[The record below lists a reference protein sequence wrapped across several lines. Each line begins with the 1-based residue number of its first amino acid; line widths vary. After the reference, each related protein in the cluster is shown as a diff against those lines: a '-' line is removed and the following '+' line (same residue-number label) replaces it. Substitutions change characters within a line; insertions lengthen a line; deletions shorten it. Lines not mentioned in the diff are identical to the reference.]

1 MEIINSKLIGTGACI
16 PDFVLTNAM
25 LEKMVDTNDEWIVQR
40 TGVRERRIAKNT
52 HTWELA
58 LGAAQDALAD
68 AGIAAEELD
77 LILVS
82 TCSPDTN
89 TPNTASILQDKLGA
103 RQVGAFDINNA
114 CTGFVSATDIADSYI
129 KSGKAKTVLVV
140 SAETL
145 SRIVDYTDRST
156 CILFGDGA
164 AAAVYQATEDETVGI
179 LSTFTAADGSGAEYL
194 HMEAVCRGEGGQ
206 NADRFVLSR
215 LINGCSGTVAEQN
228 AGRAV
233 GVVHDAR
240 KRFRRDNQYGLCLAG
255 FNVTVRN
262 VGRGDK
268 AGAGIVDI
276 ERADLTRTQLVLQD
290 RRRIRR
296 VGIRRAGA
304 DENEVKLLCSDACV
318 RECVLC
324 GTERQLPCMCILC
337 DAALAHTG
345 ALHDPLIVGID
356 HFFQHGVGQD
366 KIRNAGARA
375 DQFTVDDFHAPKKS
389 KSLSQKA
396 WKSDN
401 S

>member
-68 AGIAAEELD
+68 AGITAEELD

-194 HMEAVCRGEGGQ
+194 HMEALPVEDPLSG
-206 NADRFVLSR
+206 DRTVDPKARFLKMH
-215 LINGCSGTVAEQN
+215 GCT
-228 AGRAV
+228 GRAL
-233 GVVHDAR
+233 HR
-240 KRFRRDNQYGLCLAG
+240 KSRTACDRHRTQAGGRHRRGNRLGGTASSESAYSGCYCTQIPSAEGEDLRQYGPFRQYL
-255 FNVTVRN
+255 
-262 VGRGDK
+262 VGK
-268 AGAGIVDI
+268 
-276 ERADLTRTQLVLQD
+276 RADLP
-290 RRRIRR
+290 
-296 VGIRRAGA
+296 
-304 DENEVKLLCSDACV
+304 E
-318 RECVLC
+318 
-324 GTERQLPCMCILC
+324 
-337 DAALAHTG
+337 
-345 ALHDPLIVGID
+345 
-356 HFFQHGVGQD
+356 
-366 KIRNAGARA
+366 RNA
-375 DQFTVDDFHAPKKS
+375 
-389 KSLSQKA
+389 
-396 WKSDN
+396 
-401 S
+401 

>member
-68 AGIAAEELD
+68 AGIIAEELD

-194 HMEAVCRGEGGQ
+194 HMEALPVEDPLSG
-206 NADRFVLSR
+206 DR
-215 LINGCSGTVAEQN
+215 TVDPKARFLKMQG
-228 AGRAV
+228 APVVRFTTPHSSGRASPQ
-233 GVVHDAR
+233 R
-240 KRFRRDNQYGLCLAG
+240 KSTGWC
-255 FNVTVRN
+255 
-262 VGRGDK
+262 
-268 AGAGIVDI
+268 
-276 ERADLTRTQLVLQD
+276 
-290 RRRIRR
+290 RIRR
-296 VGIRRAGA
+296 ICVFWTLLHADTICRRRRSTSIWTVSAIPRRQ
-304 DENEVKLLCSDACV
+304 AC
-318 RECVLC
+318 RS
-324 GTERQLPCMCILC
+324 
-337 DAALAHTG
+337 A
-345 ALHDPLIVGID
+345 
-356 HFFQHGVGQD
+356 
-366 KIRNAGARA
+366 
-375 DQFTVDDFHAPKKS
+375 
-389 KSLSQKA
+389 
-396 WKSDN
+396 
-401 S
+401 

>member
-194 HMEAVCRGEGGQ
+194 HMEALPVEDPLSGDRTVDPKARFLKMQGAPVVRVTAEEIDWVVPHQ
-206 NADRFVLSR
+206 ANLRILDVIARRYHLPKEKIYVNMDRFGNTSSASVPICLNEMRKNGLLHEGQTIVCTGFGGGLTYGAFVL
-215 LINGCSGTVAEQN
+215 
-228 AGRAV
+228 
-233 GVVHDAR
+233 
-240 KRFRRDNQYGLCLAG
+240 
-255 FNVTVRN
+255 
-262 VGRGDK
+262 
-268 AGAGIVDI
+268 
-276 ERADLTRTQLVLQD
+276 
-290 RRRIRR
+290 
-296 VGIRRAGA
+296 
-304 DENEVKLLCSDACV
+304 KL
-318 RECVLC
+318 
-324 GTERQLPCMCILC
+324 
-337 DAALAHTG
+337 
-345 ALHDPLIVGID
+345 
-356 HFFQHGVGQD
+356 
-366 KIRNAGARA
+366 
-375 DQFTVDDFHAPKKS
+375 
-389 KSLSQKA
+389 
-396 WKSDN
+396 
-401 S
+401 